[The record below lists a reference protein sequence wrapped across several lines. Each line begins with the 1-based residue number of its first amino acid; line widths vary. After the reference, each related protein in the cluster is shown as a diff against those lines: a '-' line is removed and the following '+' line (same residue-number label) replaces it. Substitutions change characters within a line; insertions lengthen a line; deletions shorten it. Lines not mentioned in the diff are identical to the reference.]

1 MKQKDKIITIFGG
14 TGFIGSHIAQDLAR
28 EGYRLKI
35 ITRIPESVYE
45 LKTYGTVGQ
54 IVACTCDY
62 NDEKAVNEAIKGSY
76 AVINLIGILFQ
87 KRKST
92 FKKAHIEIPQKIAK
106 ACKKENVQKLIHV
119 SALGI
124 DKGQSKYAKSKREG
138 EKLVKESYPN
148 VTILRPSVVFGAG
161 DNFFNMFAKL
171 STFLPALP
179 LIGGGKTKFQPVF
192 VGDIAEAV
200 RNIIVEE
207 GRKYEGHV
215 YQLGGPEIVTFKEI
229 YERLL
234 AVTNRKRILVSVPW
248 TIAKIQGIFLGLMPK
263 PLLTADQVRSLRTDN
278 IVEEPAMKLEDLGV
292 SPTPMG
298 AILPRYLS
306 CYKRGGRFANKKTA

>member
-14 TGFIGSHIAQDLAR
+14 AGFIGQHIVQELAR

-35 ITRIPESVYE
+35 ITRVPESAYE

-54 IVACTCDY
+54 IVACTCNF
-62 NDEKAVNEAIKGSY
+62 NDDKAINDAVKGSF

-87 KRKST
+87 KRKNS
-92 FKKAHIEIPQKIAK
+92 FKKAHIEIPEKISK
-106 ACKKENVQKLIHV
+106 ACKKENVQKFIHV

-138 EKLVKESYPN
+138 EKLVRATFSKA
-148 VTILRPSVVFGAG
+148 TILRPSVVFGAG
-161 DNFFNMFAKL
+161 DNFFNMFARL

-200 RNIIVEE
+200 RNIVIEE
-207 GRKYEGHV
+207 SSKYEGNI
-215 YQLGGPEIVTFKEI
+215 YQLGGPEVVTFKEI

-234 AVTNRKRILVSVPW
+234 KEVNRQRALVSIPW
-248 TIAKIQGIFLGLMPK
+248 TVARIQGTFLGLMPK
-263 PLLTADQVRSLRTDN
+263 PLLTADQVRSLKTDN
-278 IVEEPAMKLEDLGV
+278 IIEEPAKKLEDLGV
-292 SPTPMG
+292 IPTAM
-298 AILPRYLS
+298 AAVLPRYLA